1 MVAIHGPKP
10 KTVRV
15 NITVPENTLY
25 QIDAVEKKQGLSRIL
40 LNDFPLAM
48 NCRACDTFIRK
59 MDVLNED
66 RHLCIW
72 IHCH

>member
-1 MVAIHGPKP
+1 MVTIPGPKP
-10 KTVRV
+10 RTVRV
-15 NITVPENTLY
+15 SITVSENTLY

-48 NCRACDTFIRK
+48 NSRACDTFIRK